1 LERLDKILSNS
12 GYGSRKETKALI
24 KKGLIKVDGIIA
36 KDSGLIVDIDNSNIE
51 IGDTALEYKKY
62 IYLMMN
68 KPEGVVSATFDNY
81 DKTVIDLLEEKHQ
94 AFKPFPVGRLD
105 KDTIGLLILTNDG
118 ELNHRVT
125 SPKWHVDKIYQAVI
139 DNEVTASDVEAFKE
153 GIVIEDECKTY
164 KCMAAELQIITTS
177 KDCSKVLVKVQ
188 EGKFHQVKKMF
199 LALGKKVIFL
209 ERISFGNLELDRNLE
224 LGQYRELSKEEVY
237 NLKAI

>member
-12 GYGSRKETKALI
+12 GYGSRKEIKALV
-24 KKGLIKVDGIIA
+24 KKGIVKVDGVIV
-36 KDSGLIVDIDNSNIE
+36 KDNGLNIDIDNSIIV
-51 IGDTALEYKKY
+51 IGDAVLEYRKY

-81 DKTVIDLLEEKHQ
+81 DKTVIDLLEEKHK

-125 SPKWHVDKIYQAVI
+125 SPKWHVDKVYRAII
-139 DNEVTASDVEAFKE
+139 DKEVTAKDVEAFKD
-153 GIVIEDECKTY
+153 GIVIEDEGKTY
-164 KCMAAELQIITTS
+164 KCQTSQLQIITS
-177 KDCSKVLVKVQ
+177 SMESSEVLVKVQ

-199 LALGKKVIFL
+199 LALEKKVVFL
-209 ERISFGNLELDRNLE
+209 ERISFGNLKLDRNIV
-224 LGQYRELSKEEVY
+224 LGEYRELTKEEIN